1 MLAHSPQ
8 PRHHPD
14 ILAAHSLFHQ
24 LHQLQ
29 LPHTQQ
35 LENFQQLQQGLQ
47 SLTLPPQRFLATPLT
62 PQSHASSFAAS
73 PPACSSAC
81 VSPSYSS
88 PAFSTQNSP
97 STDFASFPQSAG
109 AVSMPDR
116 SFRPQPAAGLSH
128 TPPIRVHHSL
138 PPFGE
143 QGFAEDITSQMLLQS
158 GLPADNTWES
168 QRNPVKRNRNAQ
180 SGTSRSAQLGV
191 YDTHR
196 HKRASSGSSG
206 VSVPTTDAVSPLAPS
221 AAPFSPSTLSGYDR
235 FDSANQSS
243 STTSKHLPTPE
254 QTPITTS
261 FLAPPF
267 QSYNPSSPRD
277 GDYPDVDMAMRRIM
291 EQQKQHQATTT
302 DDEVP
307 YAYSLAPSV
316 STLSHNSP
324 ATPQTNFPDDFDDGL
339 KSISNGED
347 RFSNVDRWMDDYL
360 RFDASADFNGHA
372 SSQMGVPKLGRTLSD
387 IYQDE
392 LYNPTLT
399 PTSQVRKAPTKNAK
413 HFPPYRNFFTDRL
426 QAAHQ
431 GHMSARSNSPTSSI
445 NRDQSPFRQGSPF
458 AQTPSSYHGAHM
470 SQSSHLHSE
479 IQLGGQQP
487 PDMRGMEL
495 GSESSAERGGPK
507 TISPK
512 DALLEYHEP
521 SEEHGMSEL
530 PPPPDAS
537 QYHIPTTM
545 ASSST
550 FQSGPNFPSVDTFH
564 NQYEHPGPVPQQ
576 FPYVQGQQH
585 LQQLPLQLQ
594 SHQQVRQVQQQQG
607 QRKNK
612 PAQQT
617 SEFRPHLSPIQ
628 TSSRE
633 QTTTGGSGSPARQ
646 MQRTTALQ
654 STESARRP
662 EDTSSDLGTYSC
674 TYHGCTLRFETPT
687 KLQKHKRESHRQ
699 STPGSHAGG
708 RDAPAGAN
716 SLAMR
721 NSQAGPHRC
730 ERINPSTGKPCNSI
744 FSRPY
749 DLTRHEDTIHN
760 ARKQK
765 VRCHLCTEEK
775 TFSRNDALTRHMRV
789 VHPEIDWPGK
799 QKRKSKD

>member
-1 MLAHSPQ
+1 MLAYPQ
-8 PRHHPD
+8 PRH
-14 ILAAHSLFHQ
+14 LAAHSLFHQ
-24 LHQLQ
+24 LQQLQ
-29 LPHTQQ
+29 LPHTQP
-35 LENFQQLQQGLQ
+35 LENFQQFQQDLQ
-47 SLTLPPQRFLATPLT
+47 SFTLPPQPLVATPLT
-62 PQSHASSFAAS
+62 PQSHGSSFAAS

-81 VSPSYSS
+81 VSPTYSS

-97 STDFASFPQSAG
+97 STNFASFPQIAG
-109 AVSMPDR
+109 TVSMPDR
-116 SFRPQPAAGLSH
+116 SFRPQATAGLSH
-128 TPPIRVHHSL
+128 TPPIRVHHSS

-143 QGFAEDITSQMLLQS
+143 QGFAEDINSQMPSRS
-158 GLPADNTWES
+158 GLPLDNTWES
-168 QRNPVKRNRNAQ
+168 QRNLVKRK
-180 SGTSRSAQLGV
+180 SRSGQLGV
-191 YDTHR
+191 YDSHR

-206 VSVPTTDAVSPLAPS
+206 VSIPSTDAVSPLAPS
-221 AAPFSPSTLSGYDR
+221 AATFSPSTFSGYDR

-243 STTSKHLPTPE
+243 SITSKHLPTPE
-254 QTPITTS
+254 HTPINTS

-277 GDYPDVDMAMRRIM
+277 SDYADVDMAMRRIM
-291 EQQKQHQATTT
+291 EQQKQPHQQATT

-307 YAYSLAPSV
+307 YAYSQSV

-324 ATPQTNFPDDFDDGL
+324 ATPHTNYADDFDDGL
-339 KSISNGED
+339 KSISN
-347 RFSNVDRWMDDYL
+347 
-360 RFDASADFNGHA
+360 DFNGHA
-372 SSQMGVPKLGRTLSD
+372 SNQMGVPKMARTLSD

-392 LYNPTLT
+392 LYNPAVT
-399 PTSQVRKAPTKNAK
+399 PTSQVRKAPAKSAK
-413 HFPPYRNFFTDRL
+413 HFAPYRNVFADRL

-431 GHMSARSNSPTSSI
+431 GHMSARSDSPTSSI
-445 NRDQSPFRQGSPF
+445 NREQSPFRQGSPF

-495 GSESSAERGGPK
+495 VSETPSERGGPK

-512 DALLEYHEP
+512 DALLEYNEP

-530 PPPPDAS
+530 PPPPDVS
-537 QYHIPTTM
+537 QYHIATTM
-545 ASSST
+545 GSSSS

-564 NQYEHPGPVPQQ
+564 NQYEQPGPIPQQ

-585 LQQLPLQLQ
+585 LRQLPLQLQ
-594 SHQQVRQVQQQQG
+594 SQQQVRQVQQQQG

-674 TYHGCTLRFETPT
+674 TYHGCTLRFETPA

-699 STPGSHAGG
+699 TTPGSHASG
-708 RDAPAGAN
+708 RDAHAGAN